1 MKTKTLIIF
10 LLLPLS
16 LFAQMEFERVWQVFP
31 DGGIARQTELYF
43 KHDTILLKTQST
55 HSGSDET
62 NYFYSTYEGRNW
74 KDLREE
80 LKLGHPISEKY
91 DLLGVLHPLT
101 LEFVKMDRVNDTTT
115 NIYYMNLHGEIQ
127 KKVSFPYLA
136 DQSGIKLNPIDPD
149 FISLH
154 RKVERMFPFEY
165 QHDVGFS
172 TDRGDNWD
180 YLKPEIELK
189 KQRGINLINRRK
201 IEYKFSHINK
211 GKILFNFIWSDGSN
225 FFYLQTTGF
234 NYFDKKYNFFSRNYS
249 FDNLLCYE
257 CFGEDK
263 LTFLND
269 EEEEFDSFDVNTGE
283 KSTLLFKNRLLFLN
297 NDSLDIENK
306 VIDFSGFWADNYGFL
321 KKNILNN
328 YHKILYIP
336 IRSEY
341 LSGYRIDY
349 INQLFFQTFDNG
361 KTWEFLFNNDD
372 LNNQVVGMFL
382 NHENNDLWIL
392 KDSTVSNTLVPQSW
406 YPVLYKSKLPLTSV
420 ENQSIDKFKVHYF
433 NRGISVTSDS
443 HFNNASI
450 NIYNLSGK
458 LLFNKSIDIQVGEN
472 TYNLIQPI
480 NEKLILVQM
489 ITNEIQIFK
498 LLRSD

>member
-1 MKTKTLIIF
+1 
-10 LLLPLS
+10 
-16 LFAQMEFERVWQVFP
+16 MEFERVWQVFP

-62 NYFYSTYEGRNW
+62 NYFYSTDEGRNW
-74 KDLREE
+74 TDLREE

-115 NIYYMNLHGEIQ
+115 NIYYMNLHGEIH

-154 RKVERMFPFEY
+154 RQVERMFPFEY
-165 QHDVGFS
+165 QHDVGYS
-172 TDRGDNWD
+172 SDRGDNWD

-201 IEYKFSHINK
+201 IEYKFSPINK
-211 GKILFNFIWSDGSN
+211 GKILFNIIWSDGSN
-225 FFYLQTTGF
+225 FFYRLTTDY
-234 NYFDKKYNFFSRNYS
+234 NYIDKSYNFSSRSYS
-249 FDNLLCYE
+249 FEHLVCYE
-257 CFGEDK
+257 CFGVDK

-269 EEEEFDSFDVNTGE
+269 EEEEFDSFDLNTDE
-283 KSTLLFKNRLLFLN
+283 KSTMVFKDRLPFLN
-297 NDSLDIENK
+297 SDSLENK
-306 VIDFSGFWADNYGFL
+306 GRLIDISKFWGTDPAFFKQNLINNNHKVI
-321 KKNILNN
+321 
-328 YHKILYIP
+328 YIN
-336 IRSEY
+336 IRSKYEPENSIR
-341 LSGYRIDY
+341 LNY
-349 INQLFFQTFDNG
+349 INQLFFQTFDYG
-361 KTWEFLFNNDD
+361 KTWELVFSNEDI
-372 LNNQVVGMFL
+372 NNQIVDFFID
-382 NHENNDLWIL
+382 HNNKNLWIL
-392 KDSTVSNTLVPQSW
+392 KDTSETDRLISSSW
-406 YPVLYKSKLPLTSV
+406 YPILYKSKLPLTSV
-420 ENQSIDKFKVHYF
+420 ENQSKDKFKVHYF

-498 LLRSD
+498 LIHSD